1 MVSVVE
7 GHARC
12 RVVTD
17 SPEGSQAIRAA
28 LRYDVGA
35 DAPTVRIAFPGGHEW
50 TCPRELLER
59 GARSPARLGEVH
71 VWPCGRA
78 QLILEFHEPDG
89 VTVIQFDMGPLI
101 RFLQRTYAAPALS
114 ASPSA

>member
-1 MVSVVE
+1 MSVVE

-17 SPEGSQAIRAA
+17 SPEGSRAIRAA
-28 LRYDVGA
+28 LRYDIGA
-35 DAPTVRIAFPGGHEW
+35 DAPAVRIAFPGGHEW

-59 GARSPARLGEVH
+59 GARAPAQLGEVQ

-89 VTVIQFDMGPLI
+89 VTVLQFDVVPLI
-101 RFLQRTYAAPALS
+101 RFLQRTYGAAAP
-114 ASPSA
+114 SPSSV